1 MINRCFWCGE
11 DAEYIA
17 YHDTEWGIPVRDDR
31 HLFEL
36 LCLEG
41 QQAGL
46 SWLVVL
52 RKRAHYRKVF
62 KNFEIAPVSRMK
74 DKTLEALVSDAGLI
88 RNRLKLFSIRSNA
101 LAALALQKEFG
112 SLESY
117 FWRFVDNHPI
127 DGGGRHASAIPAR
140 TALSDAL
147 SKDLKKRGFKFIGST
162 ICYAFLQAG
171 GFVNDHTGDCFRYSE
186 QREAN
191 GTRLAA
197 RSKAC

>member
-1 MINRCFWCGE
+1 MINRCFWCSE

-88 RNRLKLFSIRSNA
+88 RNRLKTVFHSFQCACRT
-101 LAALALQKEFG
+101 
-112 SLESY
+112 
-117 FWRFVDNHPI
+117 
-127 DGGGRHASAIPAR
+127 R
-140 TALSDAL
+140 TAERIRQPRILFLA
-147 SKDLKKRGFKFIGST
+147 
-162 ICYAFLQAG
+162 ICRQSSYRWWWSSCERHSRAHS
-171 GFVNDHTGDCFRYSE
+171 VE
-186 QREAN
+186 
-191 GTRLAA
+191 
-197 RSKAC
+197 

>member
-1 MINRCFWCGE
+1 MTKRCFWCG
-11 DAEYIA
+11 DDPEYVA

-46 SWLVVL
+46 SWIVVL
-52 RKRAHYRKVF
+52 RKRAYYRKVF
-62 KNFEIAPVSRMK
+62 KHFEIEPVSRIK
-74 DKTLEALVSDAGLI
+74 DKTLEKLLEDKGVI

-101 LAALALQKEFG
+101 HAALALQAEFG

-117 FWRFVDNHPI
+117 FWQFVDNHPL
-127 DGGGRHASAIPAR
+127 DGGGRPASAIP
-140 TALSDAL
+140 TKTDLSDAL
-147 SKDLKKRGFKFIGST
+147 SKDLKKRGFKFVGST

-171 GFVNDHTGDCFRYSE
+171 GFINDHVDECFRYSE
-186 QREAN
+186 QKKAN
-191 GTRLAA
+191 GKR
-197 RSKAC
+197 

>member
-1 MINRCFWCGE
+1 MTKRCFWCSE
-11 DAEYIA
+11 DPEYIA

-62 KNFEIAPVSRMK
+62 KNFEIGPVSRMK
-74 DKTLEALVSDAGLI
+74 DKTLEALVSDTGLI

-101 LAALALQKEFG
+101 VAARAVQEEFG

-117 FWRFVDNHPI
+117 FWRFVNNHPI
-127 DGGGRHASAIPAR
+127 DGGGRHAGAIPAR

-147 SKDLKKRGFKFIGST
+147 CKDLKKRGFKFIGST

-186 QREAN
+186 QRKAN
-191 GTRLAA
+191 SMG
-197 RSKAC
+197 KATCSTV

>member
-1 MINRCFWCGE
+1 MTKRCFWCG
-11 DAEYIA
+11 DDPEYVA

-46 SWLVVL
+46 SWIVDL
-52 RKRAHYRKVF
+52 RKRAYYRKVF
-62 KNFEIAPVSRMK
+62 KHFEIEPVSRIK
-74 DKTLEALVSDAGLI
+74 DKTLEKLLEDKGVI

-101 LAALALQKEFG
+101 HAALALQAEFG

-117 FWRFVDNHPI
+117 FWQFVDNHPL
-127 DGGGRHASAIPAR
+127 DGGGRRASAIPAK
-140 TALSDAL
+140 TDLSDAL

-171 GFVNDHTGDCFRYSE
+171 GFINDHVGECFRYSE
-186 QREAN
+186 QKKAN
-191 GTRLAA
+191 GKR
-197 RSKAC
+197 

>member
-1 MINRCFWCGE
+1 MTKRCFWCG
-11 DAEYIA
+11 DDPEYVA

-46 SWLVVL
+46 SWIVVL
-52 RKRAHYRKVF
+52 RKRAYYRKIF
-62 KNFEIAPVSRMK
+62 NDFEIGPVSRIK
-74 DKTLEALVSDAGLI
+74 DKTLEHLLDDKGVI

-101 LAALALQKEFG
+101 HAALAIQKEFG

-117 FWRFVDNHPI
+117 FWQFVDNHPI
-127 DGGGRHASAIPAR
+127 DGGGRSASDIPAK
-140 TALSDAL
+140 TELSDAL

-171 GFVNDHTGDCFRYSE
+171 GFINDHVGECFRYSE
-186 QREAN
+186 QKEVN
-191 GTRLAA
+191 D
-197 RSKAC
+197 KNC

>member
-1 MINRCFWCGE
+1 MTKRCFWCG
-11 DAEYIA
+11 DDPEYVA

-31 HLFEL
+31 DLFEL

-46 SWLVVL
+46 SWIVVL
-52 RKRAHYRKVF
+52 RKRAYYRKVF
-62 KNFEIAPVSRMK
+62 KHFEIEPVSRIK
-74 DKTLEALVSDAGLI
+74 DKTLEKLLEDKGVI

-101 LAALALQKEFG
+101 HAALALQAEFG

-117 FWRFVDNHPI
+117 FWQFVYNHAL
-127 DGGGRHASAIPAR
+127 DGGGRRASAIPAK
-140 TALSDAL
+140 TDLSDAL

-171 GFVNDHTGDCFRYSE
+171 GFINDHVGECFRYSE
-186 QREAN
+186 QKKAN
-191 GTRLAA
+191 GKR
-197 RSKAC
+197 

>member
-1 MINRCFWCGE
+1 MTKRCVWCG
-11 DAEYIA
+11 DDPEYVA

-46 SWLVVL
+46 SWIVVL
-52 RKRAHYRKVF
+52 RKRAYYRKVF
-62 KNFEIAPVSRMK
+62 NDFQIGPVSRIK
-74 DKTLEALVSDAGLI
+74 DKTLEHLLEDKGVI

-101 LAALALQKEFG
+101 HAALAIQKEFG

-117 FWRFVDNHPI
+117 FWQFVDNHPI
-127 DGGGRHASAIPAR
+127 DGGGLSVSDIPVK
-140 TALSDAL
+140 TELSDAL

-171 GFVNDHTGDCFRYSE
+171 GFINGHVGECFRYSE
-186 QREAN
+186 QKEVN
-191 GTRLAA
+191 GK
-197 RSKAC
+197 SY

>member
-1 MINRCFWCGE
+1 MTKRCFWCGE
-11 DAEYIA
+11 DPEYVA

-46 SWLVVL
+46 SWIVVL
-52 RKRAHYRKVF
+52 RKRAYYRKVF
-62 KNFEIAPVSRMK
+62 KRFEIGPVSRIK
-74 DKTLEALVSDAGLI
+74 DKTLERLLDDKGVI
-88 RNRLKLFSIRSNA
+88 RNRLKIFSIRSNA
-101 LAALALQKEFG
+101 HAALAIQEEFG

-117 FWRFVDNHPI
+117 FWQFVDNHPL
-127 DGGGRHASAIPAR
+127 DGGGCRASDIPAK
-140 TALSDAL
+140 TDLSDAL

-171 GFVNDHTGDCFRYSE
+171 GFINDHVGECFRYSE
-186 QREAN
+186 QKEAN
-191 GTRLAA
+191 GKR
-197 RSKAC
+197 

>member
-1 MINRCFWCGE
+1 MTKRCLWCG
-11 DAEYIA
+11 DDPEYVA

-46 SWLVVL
+46 SWIVVL
-52 RKRAHYRKVF
+52 RKRAYYRKVF
-62 KNFEIAPVSRMK
+62 KRFEIGPVSRIK
-74 DKTLEALVSDAGLI
+74 DKTLERLLDDKGVI
-88 RNRLKLFSIRSNA
+88 RNRLKIFSIRSNA
-101 LAALALQKEFG
+101 HAALAIQEEFG

-117 FWRFVDNHPI
+117 FWQFVDNHPL
-127 DGGGRHASAIPAR
+127 DGGGRRASDIPAK
-140 TALSDAL
+140 TDLSDAL

-171 GFVNDHTGDCFRYSE
+171 GFINDHVGECFRYSE
-186 QREAN
+186 QKEAN
-191 GTRLAA
+191 GKR
-197 RSKAC
+197 

>member
-1 MINRCFWCGE
+1 MTKRCFWCG
-11 DAEYIA
+11 DDPEYVA

-46 SWLVVL
+46 SWVVFL
-52 RKRAHYRKVF
+52 RKRAYYRKVF
-62 KNFEIAPVSRMK
+62 KRFEIGPVSRIK
-74 DKTLEALVSDAGLI
+74 DKTLDRLLDDKGVI
-88 RNRLKLFSIRSNA
+88 RNRLKIFSIRSNA
-101 LAALALQKEFG
+101 YAALAIQEEFG

-117 FWRFVDNHPI
+117 FWQFVDNHPL
-127 DGGGRHASAIPAR
+127 DGGGRRANNIPAK
-140 TALSDAL
+140 TDLSDAL

-171 GFVNDHTGDCFRYSE
+171 GFINDHVGECFRYSE
-186 QREAN
+186 QQKAN
-191 GTRLAA
+191 GKRQ
-197 RSKAC
+197 